1 MLPNA
6 EEILKNLIQR
16 LYFANSGILD
26 EDAHWQIGEKAAE
39 LGLTKSATEALKR
52 AVAREAHEVLVNS
65 HLAAQPPL
73 PLPTWVINFDET
85 AKPLANAQALQNPK
99 VATAYEF
106 RWSDFLPSFQWP
118 AAPSWWESLWTKP
131 GERNRGHQA
140 TTPNWQVALA
150 WELWTWPVLPEQLL
164 VQTCAVVLGALCVFL
179 SYEYIEER
187 NSSMLFARAPLAEAS
202 QKAEPDP
209 VAKPDHEAKP
219 VPAPA
224 SLAGF
229 SSQRFTGRY
238 RGEYTNADGQALEVW
253 LDISSLDQGQNPAT
267 FQYNLRIKEVG
278 GGIRTRLFA
287 QQGTLDPTTQKV
299 MLPASPLGEFA
310 LATKPS
316 GQMRLSSLAQPALV
330 LE

>member
-73 PLPTWVINFDET
+73 PPPVWVINFDEA
-85 AKPLANAQALQNPK
+85 AKPLSNTRVLQNPK

-106 RWSDFLPSFQWP
+106 RWTDFLPSLQWP
-118 AAPSWWESLWTKP
+118 ALPSWWENLWAKQ
-131 GERNRGHQA
+131 GKQGRQA

-150 WELWTWPVLPEQLL
+150 RELWTWPVPPEQLL

-187 NSSMLFARAPLAEAS
+187 NSSMLFATAPLAELG
-202 QKAEPDP
+202 QKAEPGQ
-209 VAKPDHEAKP
+209 VAKP

-238 RGEYTNADGQALEVW
+238 RGEYADAEGRALEVW
-253 LDISSLDQGQNPAT
+253 LDISSLNEGQNPAT

-278 GGIRTRLFA
+278 GSIRTRLFA

-299 MLPASPLGEFA
+299 LLPASPLGEFV

-316 GQMRLSSLAQPALV
+316 GQMRLSSVAQPALM